1 MGGIKRRLGRL
12 LEVKAGVMLAQPVLP
27 AETYVAP
34 DSASGVLELRHT
46 VHYRSDLACSE
57 PEFVRRTCLG
67 NRLYELSSGETW
79 LSYGWVAEAGTHIG
93 VLHNLQLTVPDQA
106 FYIWDCATAPA
117 SRGQGHFRSLLE
129 RVVGDHYPSS
139 TMALVAVDTGNTASR
154 KALANAGFKPVF
166 TYVSVRVLGY
176 VPFSFAIR
184 EGKITAAQPQFDE
197 LGRGETA
204 YRRSVQS

>member
-27 AETYVAP
+27 ETSVPP
-34 DSASGVLELRHT
+34 DHASAVPELCHT
-46 VHYRSDLACSE
+46 VHYRSELACSE
-57 PEFVRRTCLG
+57 PEFVRRTSRG
-67 NRLYELSSGETW
+67 NRLYELSAGEKW

-93 VLHNLQLTVPDQA
+93 VLHNLHLTVPDRA
-106 FYIWDCATAPA
+106 FYIWDCATDPA
-117 SRGQGHFRSLLE
+117 ARGHGHFRTLLK
-129 RVVGDHYPSS
+129 RIVSAHYPAS

-166 TYVSVRVLGY
+166 TYVSVRILGF
-176 VPFSFAIR
+176 VPLSFAVR

-197 LGRGETA
+197 LGRGEATN
-204 YRRSVQS
+204 RRSVQS